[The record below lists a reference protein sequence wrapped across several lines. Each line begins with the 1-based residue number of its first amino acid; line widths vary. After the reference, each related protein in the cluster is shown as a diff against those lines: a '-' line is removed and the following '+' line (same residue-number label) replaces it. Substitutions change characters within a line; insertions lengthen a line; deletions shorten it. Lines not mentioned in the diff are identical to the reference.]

1 MSHPAVIGHR
11 GAAGRFAENTVAAFE
26 GARLLGADWV
36 ELDVRRT
43 ADGVLAVHH
52 DERLADGRAIA
63 ELLAS
68 ELPAHVPDLR
78 EALLASAGMG
88 VNVEVKP
95 HDDLRVADAVVA
107 VVRAFDG
114 EVLLSSFQPELVGRV
129 REIADDVPTALL
141 VYVDPAGAIDV
152 CAAVGHRA
160 LHPWDPTVDAE
171 LVEQCHGAGL
181 AVNVWTVDDPDRMR
195 ELAAIGVDGIVTNV
209 PDVARAVLDAT
220 GPG

>member
-11 GAAGRFAENTVAAFE
+11 GASGRFPENTVAAFRA
-26 GARLLGADWV
+26 ARSLGADWV

-52 DERLADGRAIA
+52 DDRLPDGRAIA
-63 ELLAS
+63 DVLAGD
-68 ELPAHVPDLR
+68 LPADVPDLVA
-78 EALLASAGMG
+78 ALVASAGLG

-95 HDDLRVADAVVA
+95 HDDVRVADEVVD
-107 VVRAFDG
+107 VVRAWGG
-114 EVLLSSFQPELVGRV
+114 EVLLSSFQPELLDRV

-141 VYVDPAGAIDV
+141 LYIDPAGAIDA
-152 CAAVGHRA
+152 CARAGHRA
-160 LHPWDPTVDAE
+160 LHPWDPTVDAV
-171 LVEQCHGAGL
+171 LVERCHAAGL

-209 PDVARAVLDAT
+209 PDVARAVLDAMAS
-220 GPG
+220 

>member
-11 GAAGRFAENTVAAFE
+11 GASGRFPENTVAAFRA
-26 GARLLGADWV
+26 ARSLGADWV

-52 DERLADGRAIA
+52 DDRLPDGRAIA
-63 ELLAS
+63 DVLAGD
-68 ELPAHVPDLR
+68 LPADVPDLVA
-78 EALLASAGMG
+78 ALVASAGLG

-95 HDDLRVADAVVA
+95 HDDVRVADEVVD
-107 VVRAFDG
+107 VVRAWGG
-114 EVLLSSFQPELVGRV
+114 EVLLSSFQPELLDRV

-141 VYVDPAGAIDV
+141 LYVDPAGAIDA
-152 CAAVGHRA
+152 CARAGHRA
-160 LHPWDPTVDAE
+160 LHPWDPTVDAV
-171 LVEQCHGAGL
+171 LVERCHAAGL

-209 PDVARAVLDAT
+209 PDVARAVLDAMAS
-220 GPG
+220 